1 MPKIVDHK
9 AHSQDL
15 ALRAAKY
22 FSDHGYAG
30 TSMRKVAAY
39 LGLSKSALYHY
50 FPTKEHLFLA
60 CTRQVMG
67 GLDRTFIDATA
78 SDEENLAQLKE
89 VLRKDF
95 ASEMGLVFE
104 YLRGKS
110 STEIANDEAMQVAT
124 VSYTHLTL
132 PAQPRWFNLMA
143 QQSAPLA
150 KIYKVQITA
159 RRCSI

>member
-15 ALRAAKY
+15 AQRAAKY

-30 TSMRKVAAY
+30 TSMHKVAAY

-60 CTRQVMG
+60 CTRQVIG
-67 GLDRTFIDATA
+67 GFDGNFIDATA
-78 SDEENLAQLKE
+78 SEEENLAQLKE

-95 ASEMGLVFE
+95 ASEMALVFE

-110 STEIANDEAMQVAT
+110 SIEIANDEAMQVAMDAYRKM
-124 VSYTHLTL
+124 VASIVGQDEVEESLARL
-132 PAQPRWFNLMA
+132 FGSLMLDYM
-143 QQSAPLA
+143 SG
-150 KIYKVQITA
+150 
-159 RRCSI
+159 R

>member
-1 MPKIVDHK
+1 MDERMPKIVDHK

-95 ASEMGLVFE
+95 ASEMALVFE

-110 STEIANDEAMQVAT
+110 GTEIANDEAMQVAMDAYRKM
-124 VSYTHLTL
+124 VASIVGEDEAEERLARL
-132 PAQPRWFNLMA
+132 FGSLMLDYM
-143 QQSAPLA
+143 SG
-150 KIYKVQITA
+150 
-159 RRCSI
+159 R

>member
-1 MPKIVDHK
+1 MPKIVDHT

-30 TSMRKVAAY
+30 TSMRKIAAY

-67 GLDRTFIDATA
+67 GFDRNFIDATA

-95 ASEMGLVFE
+95 ASEMALVFE

-110 STEIANDEAMQVAT
+110 STEIANDEAMQVAMDAYRKM
-124 VSYTHLTL
+124 VASIVGEDEAEEHLARL
-132 PAQPRWFNLMA
+132 FGSLMLDYM
-143 QQSAPLA
+143 SG
-150 KIYKVQITA
+150 
-159 RRCSI
+159 R

>member
-1 MPKIVDHK
+1 MDERMPKIVDHK

-15 ALRAAKY
+15 AQRAAKY

-95 ASEMGLVFE
+95 ASEMALVFE

-110 STEIANDEAMQVAT
+110 STEIVNDEAMQVAMDAYRKM
-124 VSYTHLTL
+124 VASIVGEDEAEEHLARL
-132 PAQPRWFNLMA
+132 FGSLMLDYM
-143 QQSAPLA
+143 SG
-150 KIYKVQITA
+150 
-159 RRCSI
+159 R

>member
-15 ALRAAKY
+15 AQRAAKY

-67 GLDRTFIDATA
+67 GFDRTFIDATA

-110 STEIANDEAMQVAT
+110 STEIANDEAMQVAMDAYRKM
-124 VSYTHLTL
+124 VASIVGEDEAEERLARL
-132 PAQPRWFNLMA
+132 FGSLMLDYM
-143 QQSAPLA
+143 SG
-150 KIYKVQITA
+150 
-159 RRCSI
+159 R

>member
-15 ALRAAKY
+15 ALQAAKY

-95 ASEMGLVFE
+95 ASEMALVFE

-110 STEIANDEAMQVAT
+110 STEIANDEAMQVAMDAYRKM
-124 VSYTHLTL
+124 VASIVGEDEAEERLARL
-132 PAQPRWFNLMA
+132 FGSLMLDYM
-143 QQSAPLA
+143 SG
-150 KIYKVQITA
+150 
-159 RRCSI
+159 R

>member
-67 GLDRTFIDATA
+67 RLDRTFIDATA
-78 SDEENLAQLKE
+78 SDEENLALLKE
-89 VLRKDF
+89 
-95 ASEMGLVFE
+95 VFE

-110 STEIANDEAMQVAT
+110 GTEIANDEAMQVSMDAYRKM
-124 VSYTHLTL
+124 VASIVGEDEAEEHLARL
-132 PAQPRWFNLMA
+132 FGSLMLDYM
-143 QQSAPLA
+143 SG
-150 KIYKVQITA
+150 
-159 RRCSI
+159 R

>member
-30 TSMRKVAAY
+30 TSMRKIAAY

-67 GLDRTFIDATA
+67 GFDRNFIDATA

-95 ASEMGLVFE
+95 ASEMALVFE

-110 STEIANDEAMQVAT
+110 STEIANDEAMQVAMDAYRKM
-124 VSYTHLTL
+124 VASIVGQDEAEESLARL
-132 PAQPRWFNLMA
+132 FGSLMLDYM
-143 QQSAPLA
+143 SG
-150 KIYKVQITA
+150 
-159 RRCSI
+159 R

>member
-15 ALRAAKY
+15 AQRAAKY

-95 ASEMGLVFE
+95 ASEMALVFE

-110 STEIANDEAMQVAT
+110 STEIANDEAMQVAMDAYRKM
-124 VSYTHLTL
+124 VASIVGEDEAEERLARL
-132 PAQPRWFNLMA
+132 FGSLMLDYM
-143 QQSAPLA
+143 SG
-150 KIYKVQITA
+150 
-159 RRCSI
+159 R

>member
-15 ALRAAKY
+15 AQRAAKY

-67 GLDRTFIDATA
+67 RLDRTFIDATA

-95 ASEMGLVFE
+95 ASEMALVFE

-110 STEIANDEAMQVAT
+110 GTEIANDEAMQVAMDAYRKM
-124 VSYTHLTL
+124 VASIVGEDEAEERLARL
-132 PAQPRWFNLMA
+132 FGSLMLDYM
-143 QQSAPLA
+143 SG
-150 KIYKVQITA
+150 
-159 RRCSI
+159 R

>member
-1 MPKIVDHK
+1 MDERMPKIVDHK

-15 ALRAAKY
+15 AQRAAKY

-95 ASEMGLVFE
+95 ASEMALVFE

-110 STEIANDEAMQVAT
+110 STEIANDEAMQVAMDAYRKM
-124 VSYTHLTL
+124 VASIVGEDEAEERLARL
-132 PAQPRWFNLMA
+132 FGSLMLDYM
-143 QQSAPLA
+143 SG
-150 KIYKVQITA
+150 
-159 RRCSI
+159 R

>member
-1 MPKIVDHK
+1 MDERMPKIVDHK

-78 SDEENLAQLKE
+78 SGEENLAQLKE
-89 VLRKDF
+89 VLGKDF
-95 ASEMGLVFE
+95 ASEMALVFE

-110 STEIANDEAMQVAT
+110 GTEIANDEAMKVAMDAYRKM
-124 VSYTHLTL
+124 VASIVGEDEAEEHLARL
-132 PAQPRWFNLMA
+132 FGSLMLDYM
-143 QQSAPLA
+143 SG
-150 KIYKVQITA
+150 
-159 RRCSI
+159 R

>member
-1 MPKIVDHK
+1 MPKIVDHT

-30 TSMRKVAAY
+30 TSMRKIAAY

-67 GLDRTFIDATA
+67 GFDRNFIDATA

-95 ASEMGLVFE
+95 ASEMALVFE

-110 STEIANDEAMQVAT
+110 STEIANDEAMQVAMDAYRKM
-124 VSYTHLTL
+124 VASIVGQDEAEESLARL
-132 PAQPRWFNLMA
+132 FGSLMLDYM
-143 QQSAPLA
+143 SG
-150 KIYKVQITA
+150 
-159 RRCSI
+159 R

>member
-1 MPKIVDHK
+1 MDERMPKIVDHK

-15 ALRAAKY
+15 AQRAAKY

-95 ASEMGLVFE
+95 ASEMALVFE

-110 STEIANDEAMQVAT
+110 STEIVNDEAMQVAMDAYRKM
-124 VSYTHLTL
+124 VASIVGEDEAEERLARL
-132 PAQPRWFNLMA
+132 FGSLMLDYM
-143 QQSAPLA
+143 SG
-150 KIYKVQITA
+150 
-159 RRCSI
+159 R

>member
-9 AHSQDL
+9 AHSRDL
-15 ALRAAKY
+15 AQRAAKY

-95 ASEMGLVFE
+95 ASEMALVFE

-110 STEIANDEAMQVAT
+110 STEIVNDEAMQVAMDAYRKM
-124 VSYTHLTL
+124 VASIVGEDEAEERLARL
-132 PAQPRWFNLMA
+132 FGSLMLDYM
-143 QQSAPLA
+143 SG
-150 KIYKVQITA
+150 
-159 RRCSI
+159 R

>member
-1 MPKIVDHK
+1 MDERMPKIVDHK

-15 ALRAAKY
+15 AQRAAKY

-95 ASEMGLVFE
+95 ASEMALVFE

-110 STEIANDEAMQVAT
+110 STEIANDEAMQVAMDAYRKM
-124 VSYTHLTL
+124 VASIVGQDEVEESLARL
-132 PAQPRWFNLMA
+132 FGSLMLDYM
-143 QQSAPLA
+143 SG
-150 KIYKVQITA
+150 
-159 RRCSI
+159 R

>member
-15 ALRAAKY
+15 AQRAAKY

-95 ASEMGLVFE
+95 ASEMALVFE

-110 STEIANDEAMQVAT
+110 GTEIANDEAMLVAMDAYRKM
-124 VSYTHLTL
+124 VASIVGEDEAEERLARL
-132 PAQPRWFNLMA
+132 FGSLMLDYM
-143 QQSAPLA
+143 SG
-150 KIYKVQITA
+150 
-159 RRCSI
+159 R

>member
-15 ALRAAKY
+15 AQRAAKY

-67 GLDRTFIDATA
+67 GFDGNFIDATA
-78 SDEENLAQLKE
+78 SEEENLAQLKE

-95 ASEMGLVFE
+95 ASEMALVFE

-110 STEIANDEAMQVAT
+110 STEIANDEAMRVAMDAYRKM
-124 VSYTHLTL
+124 VASIVGEDEAEECLARL
-132 PAQPRWFNLMA
+132 FGSLMLDYM
-143 QQSAPLA
+143 SG
-150 KIYKVQITA
+150 
-159 RRCSI
+159 R

>member
-15 ALRAAKY
+15 AQRAAKY

-60 CTRQVMG
+60 CTRLVMG

-95 ASEMGLVFE
+95 ASEMTLVFE
-104 YLRGKS
+104 YLWGKS
-110 STEIANDEAMQVAT
+110 GTEIANDEAMQVAMDAYRKM
-124 VSYTHLTL
+124 VASIVGEDEAEEHLARL
-132 PAQPRWFNLMA
+132 FGSLMLDYM
-143 QQSAPLA
+143 SG
-150 KIYKVQITA
+150 
-159 RRCSI
+159 R

>member
-15 ALRAAKY
+15 AQRAAKY

-67 GLDRTFIDATA
+67 GFDGNFIDATA
-78 SDEENLAQLKE
+78 SEEENLAQLKE

-95 ASEMGLVFE
+95 ASEMALVFE

-110 STEIANDEAMQVAT
+110 STEIANDEAMQVAMDAYRKM
-124 VSYTHLTL
+124 VASIVGEDEAEECLARL
-132 PAQPRWFNLMA
+132 FGSLMLDYM
-143 QQSAPLA
+143 SG
-150 KIYKVQITA
+150 
-159 RRCSI
+159 R

>member
-15 ALRAAKY
+15 AQRAAKY

-95 ASEMGLVFE
+95 ASEMALVFE

-110 STEIANDEAMQVAT
+110 STEIANEEAMQVAMDAYRKM
-124 VSYTHLTL
+124 VASIVGEDEAEERLARL
-132 PAQPRWFNLMA
+132 FGSLMLDYM
-143 QQSAPLA
+143 SG
-150 KIYKVQITA
+150 
-159 RRCSI
+159 R